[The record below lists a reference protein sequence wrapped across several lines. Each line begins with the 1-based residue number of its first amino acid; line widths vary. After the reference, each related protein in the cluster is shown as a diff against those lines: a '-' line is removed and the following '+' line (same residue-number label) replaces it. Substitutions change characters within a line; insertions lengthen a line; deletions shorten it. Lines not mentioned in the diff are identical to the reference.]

1 MSSPEPQPSPM
12 PATRSDASAWRLVAP
27 DGLIANGLVVLAL
40 AGWWLM
46 ARQLPPYVFPDIP
59 AVARAM
65 LELVTNPGF
74 AVHTAVSVGRI
85 FASVLLALLIGG
97 ALAVLPRYVPAV
109 NEFIHERVKPVLNS
123 FPSVGWALLGTIWF
137 GISSSAVIFIQVAI
151 LVPFA
156 LINISEGLR
165 EIGQEE
171 QEMARSFTRSPWRA
185 FALVIFPMLYP
196 YLIAALRISYGV
208 AWKVS
213 LVSELFGAE
222 RGLGYLLMD
231 AQTNARIDLVFAI
244 CLIIVVF
251 FILGEKLIV
260 DPLSRL
266 YRGGA

>member
-1 MSSPEPQPSPM
+1 MSSPEPIAKPWG
-12 PATRSDASAWRLVAP
+12 AKALAGRAWRIAAP
-27 DGLIANGLVVLAL
+27 DSLIANGLVVLAIV
-40 AGWWLM
+40 GWWLV
-46 ARQLPPYVFPDIP
+46 ARRLPPYVFPDVP

-65 LELVTNPGF
+65 LELVADPRF

-85 FASVLLALLIGG
+85 FASVLLALAIGG
-97 ALAVLPRYVPAV
+97 ALAVLPRYVPAMS
-109 NEFIHERVKPVLNS
+109 EFIHGRVKPVLNS

-165 EIGQEE
+165 EISPEE
-171 QEMARSFTRSPWRA
+171 QEMARSFSRSPWRA

-222 RGLGYLLMD
+222 RGLGYLLME
-231 AQTNARIDLVFAI
+231 AQTNARVDLVFAI

-251 FILGEKLIV
+251 FSMGEKLIV

-266 YRGGA
+266 YRGK

>member
-1 MSSPEPQPSPM
+1 MPSPEPNVGTA
-12 PATRSDASAWRLVAP
+12 PAPPWRSRLLQRLFADGLVA
-27 DGLIANGLVVLAL
+27 LAL
-40 AGWWLM
+40 LGWWLM
-46 ARQLPPYVFPDIP
+46 ARNLPSYLFPDGLTVLKAMVRLITDP
-59 AVARAM
+59 A
-65 LELVTNPGF
+65 F
-74 AVHTAVSVGRI
+74 AAHTAVSVGRI
-85 FASVLLALLIGG
+85 LLSVLLALALGCV
-97 ALAVLPRYVPAV
+97 LAVVPRYVPAIH
-109 NEFIHERVKPVLNS
+109 EFIHERVKPVLNS

-137 GISSSAVIFIQVAI
+137 GISSTAVIFIQVAI

-165 EIGQEE
+165 EISPEA
-171 QEMARSFTRSPWRA
+171 QEMARSFARSRRRI
-185 FALVIFPMLYP
+185 FTLLIFPLLYP

-231 AQTNARIDLVFAI
+231 AQTKGRIDLVFAI

-251 FILGEKLIV
+251 FVLGEKLIV

-266 YRGGA
+266 YRAGSPTH